1 MFRLL
6 SVMSSLIVFFTS
18 YSVQAEPQHWLA
30 KKGDMEYM
38 IIGSVHVG
46 DKTMYPL
53 PKAVTQFLKN
63 SDGLI
68 IEADVRNTE
77 GVTYPKTSLL
87 AKDVLD
93 RTQRKHLAEIAS
105 DLGLQE
111 AQLLNAPPW
120 SAALTIQ
127 LMLVNKLGYASDQGV
142 DMHLINLADK
152 QKVPVLPLESVQ
164 FQLDLI
170 AGQKDGGK
178 EFLLSSIE
186 EYDGGDKLVQ
196 CLIDSWKSGDG
207 STLEEASMSEQSSDE
222 FNEAFLYDRNRD
234 WAEKLDSG
242 RMLPKKSGQYT
253 IVVGSLHLVGKD
265 NLIELLEK
273 RGFKIE
279 PLGNTRKAD
288 CDI

>member
-93 RTQRKHLAEIAS
+93 RTQRKHLAEIAN

-164 FQLDLI
+164 FQLNLI

-222 FNEAFLYDRNRD
+222 FNQAFLYDRNRD

-242 RMLPKKSGQYT
+242 SMLPKKSGQYT

-265 NLIELLEK
+265 NLIDLLEE
-273 RGFKIE
+273 RGFTVE
-279 PLGNTRKAD
+279 PLGNTHKAD

>member
-93 RTQRKHLAEIAS
+93 RTQRKHLAEIAN

-152 QKVPVLPLESVQ
+152 QQVPVLPLESVQ

-222 FNEAFLYDRNRD
+222 FNQAFLYDRNQD

-242 RMLPKKSGQYT
+242 SVLPNKSGQYT

-265 NLIELLEK
+265 NLIELLEE
-273 RGFKIE
+273 RGFTVE
-279 PLGNTRKAD
+279 PLGNTHKAD

>member
-30 KKGDMEYM
+30 KKGNTEYM
-38 IIGSVHVG
+38 ILGSVHVG

-53 PKAVTQFLKN
+53 PKTVTDFLKN

-68 IEADVRNTE
+68 IEADVRHTE
-77 GVTYPKTSLL
+77 GVTYPKSIFL
-87 AKDVLD
+87 AKDVLNSA
-93 RTQRKHLAEIAS
+93 QRKHLAEIAA

-111 AQLLNAPPW
+111 SQLLNSPPW

-127 LMLVNKLGYASDQGV
+127 LLLMNKLGYASDQGV
-142 DMHLINLADK
+142 DMHLINIADK
-152 QKVPVLPLESVQ
+152 KHVPVLPLETVQ
-164 FQLDLI
+164 FQVDLI

-178 EFLLSSIE
+178 ELLLSSIE
-186 EYDGGDKLVQ
+186 EYDGGEKLVQ

-207 STLEEASMSEQSSDE
+207 STLEEASMTDQSSDE
-222 FNEAFLYDRNRD
+222 FNQAFLYDRNRD

-242 RMLPKKSGQYT
+242 SVLPQKAGQYAV
-253 IVVGSLHLVGKD
+253 VVGSLHLVGHD
-265 NLIELLEK
+265 NLIELLKK
-273 RGFKIE
+273 RGFRVE
-279 PLGNTRKAD
+279 SLGDTQKVN

>member
-63 SDGLI
+63 SDGLV

-93 RTQRKHLAEIAS
+93 RTQRKHLAEIAN
-105 DLGLQE
+105 DLGLQK

-222 FNEAFLYDRNRD
+222 FNQAFLYDRNRD

-242 RMLPKKSGQYT
+242 SVLPKNSGQYT

-265 NLIELLEK
+265 NLIDLLEE
-273 RGFKIE
+273 RGFTVE
-279 PLGNTRKAD
+279 PLGNSHKAD